1 MSQPLRVGLN
11 LAYLVEDSGGS
22 GRYAREL
29 IPALIEAE
37 PGIELTA
44 WLGLT
49 APQDLMRE
57 PWAQDVRWVRLG
69 VPGVGTPW
77 HLWHELVGIGL
88 AARRRRLDV
97 VHGLANLAPVIAPRV
112 ASVVTI
118 LDVIWMHHPETM
130 DARARIAMRTLAPLC
145 GRSCSR
151 VIAISQAA
159 AEDVSAMLNI
169 SLDKFD
175 VTPLGIG
182 PGRDQ
187 MLGFAPGGE
196 RALDI
201 APQDG
206 EALDTAPGNGG
217 GGGGHVPGD
226 GHGNGGGHVPG
237 NVHGHHAPGNGH
249 ALGVASSI
257 GGRARVAATA
267 TAARERLGL
276 RDGPLVLCVA
286 AKRRHK
292 NLDGLIRAMT
302 HLRDRCENGVRPLLV
317 LPGSPTPYEREL
329 RELAVELGVEQDV
342 AFPGWIDDEEL
353 ESLYAQASCFVLA
366 SFQEGFG
373 LPVLE
378 AMARGVPVAC
388 SDTSSLPE
396 VAGDAALYFDPCDEW
411 EIAAQVQR
419 LLFDRAL
426 AEELVARGHARCEQ
440 FTWRR
445 TAELTLHSYRRAIAG
460 HV

>member
-1 MSQPLRVGLN
+1 MSTPLRVGLN

-29 IPALIEAE
+29 IPALLEAE

-44 WLGLT
+44 WLGST
-49 APQDLMRE
+49 APEDMLRE
-57 PWAQDVRWVRLG
+57 PWAQEVRWVRLR
-69 VPGVGTPW
+69 VPGVGSPW

-88 AARRRRLDV
+88 AARRRRLNV
-97 VHGLANLAPVIAPRV
+97 VHGLANLAPVVTPHV

-130 DARARIAMRTLAPLC
+130 DARARVAMRTLTPLC
-145 GRSCSR
+145 GRSSNR

-159 AEDVSAMLNI
+159 AEDVSAMLSI
-169 SLDKFD
+169 PLRKFD
-175 VTPLGIG
+175 VTPLGMAQHSANG
-182 PGRDQ
+182 V
-187 MLGFAPGGE
+187 
-196 RALDI
+196 RA
-201 APQDG
+201 G
-206 EALDTAPGNGG
+206 
-217 GGGGHVPGD
+217 
-226 GHGNGGGHVPG
+226 
-237 NVHGHHAPGNGH
+237 
-249 ALGVASSI
+249 
-257 GGRARVAATA
+257 AAT
-267 TAARERLGL
+267 RERLGL

-302 HLRDRCENGVRPLLV
+302 HLRERSENGLRPLLV
-317 LPGSPTPYEREL
+317 LPGSPTSYEREL
-329 RELAVELGVEQDV
+329 RELAVEVGVEHDV
-342 AFPGWIDDEEL
+342 AFPGWISEDEI
-353 ESLYAQASCFVLA
+353 ESLYAQASCFVLP

-378 AMARGVPVAC
+378 AMARDVPVAC

-411 EIAAQVQR
+411 EIARQVQR
-419 LLFDRAL
+419 LLSDRAL
-426 AEELVARGHARCEQ
+426 VEELVSRGRARCEQ

-445 TAELTLHSYRRAIAG
+445 TAELTLRSYRRAIAG
-460 HV
+460 RS